1 MRPGWPGADAA
12 CNWWDPQD
20 RNASYTSVSVACR
33 LLHCSQGYCLQYEPH
48 RIYDTW
54 LGTHRAKWF
63 QHTMLIDSCLIS
75 WASLNIA
82 TYYAHKRYTLR
93 TESDFKHLLY
103 TQCRGTI
110 MPFYIHM
117 PDDCFTLLAVVHP
130 LLSHFC
136 RDFSAKIVFHRCS
149 SVLSVALDRT
159 HAFSDL
165 FSLVASFWWGYRLI
179 SKSSPYM

>member
-1 MRPGWPGADAA
+1 
-12 CNWWDPQD
+12 
-20 RNASYTSVSVACR
+20 
-33 LLHCSQGYCLQYEPH
+33 
-48 RIYDTW
+48 
-54 LGTHRAKWF
+54 
-63 QHTMLIDSCLIS
+63 
-75 WASLNIA
+75 
-82 TYYAHKRYTLR
+82 
-93 TESDFKHLLY
+93 
-103 TQCRGTI
+103 

-179 SKSSPYM
+179 SKSSPYICKAKNAYIKFLPIKTPTDVGDNNQNAP